1 MGVNEKDVAEAVPDS
16 ENDKNYVAT
25 VVDNNDQLKRH
36 LGNRQ
41 IQLIAIGGSIGTATF
56 VSITSGLTKGGPGS
70 LFLAYT
76 IYSCMMGLVNN
87 CMAEMAVFMPVSGAF
102 IRMAGKWVDES
113 FGFWAGWNFFLYEV
127 LLIPFE
133 ITALN
138 LVLTFWRDD
147 IPVEAVVAACI
158 VIYLCVAPG
167 SG

>member
-1 MGVNEKDVAEAVPDS
+1 MAIDDRKMIDIGMQEKDLTGSDPESDEHQVT
-16 ENDKNYVAT
+16 T
-25 VVDNNDQLKRH
+25 VIDNNDQLKRH

-56 VSITSGLTKGGPGS
+56 VSITAGLTKDGPGS

-87 CMAEMAVFMPVSGAF
+87 CIAEMAVFMPVTGAF

-113 FGFWAGWNFFLYEV
+113 FGFWAGWNFFLYEA

-133 ITALN
+133 ISALH
-138 LVLTFWRDD
+138 LVLKF
-147 IPVEAVVAACI
+147 
-158 VIYLCVAPG
+158 
-167 SG
+167 